1 MREPTLS
8 PSTRA
13 LLKAARSDGPR
24 MAARAKM
31 WGAVSA
37 GTGVAAAAG
46 LGAGA
51 TAGTGTTVAAASS
64 AKLLVAGALFGST
77 LTVGIALAVVRVV
90 SGGGHSL
97 ASPRLEVTT
106 ETVSDRSG
114 LEESRR
120 ADPPAIPL
128 RLDTT
133 EGSQAPAFATVAKE
147 EPVASPVKA
156 RLAKAPGSSGVHAG
170 AEDPLWREESL
181 ILEARGA
188 LRRGN
193 PEGALASLDAARSVG
208 SHVLEPEELSV
219 RAKTLRALGREAE
232 ANDVAATLKARY
244 PDQAR

>member
-1 MREPTLS
+1 
-8 PSTRA
+8 
-13 LLKAARSDGPR
+13 
-24 MAARAKM
+24 
-31 WGAVSA
+31 
-37 GTGVAAAAG
+37 
-46 LGAGA
+46 
-51 TAGTGTTVAAASS
+51 
-64 AKLLVAGALFGST
+64 
-77 LTVGIALAVVRVV
+77 
-90 SGGGHSL
+90 
-97 ASPRLEVTT
+97 
-106 ETVSDRSG
+106 VSDRSG

-133 EGSQAPAFATVAKE
+133 EGSQAPALANVAKE

-156 RLAKAPGSSGVHAG
+156 RLAKAAGSSGVHAG

-232 ANDVAATLKARY
+232 ANDVASTLKARY